1 MTGNDKFDNDAGR
14 IGARMMEEARKS
26 RKHNTLTRD
35 KIKQTVENFFG
46 EHEEKEL
53 IVTIS
58 LDSSNRKA
66 ICNFHIASEIYEIVE
81 DSTKTELIISNYA
94 SPLVSLIPDDVTIRY
109 EEVTRCE
116 ATVRTGETK
125 DDILADVLEIEFKN
139 STVME
144 LGFLCIWDP
153 YK

>member
-1 MTGNDKFDNDAGR
+1 MKNNEG
-14 IGARMMEEARKS
+14 
-26 RKHNTLTRD
+26 LTRET
-35 KIKQTVENFFG
+35 IKQTVEDFFE

-53 IVTIS
+53 IVTVS

-109 EEVTRCE
+109 EEVVRCE
-116 ATVRTGETK
+116 TTARTGETE
-125 DDILADVLEIEFKN
+125 DDIVDHVLEVEFKN
-139 STVME
+139 GTVLE
-144 LGFLCIWDP
+144 LGFLCI
-153 YK
+153 

>member
-1 MTGNDKFDNDAGR
+1 MTGNEYFDNDAGR
-14 IGARMMEEARKS
+14 IGERMMMEANKS
-26 RKHNTLTRD
+26 RKRNTLTRET
-35 KIKQTVENFFG
+35 IKQTVEDFFG

-53 IVTIS
+53 VVTVS

-109 EEVTRCE
+109 EEVIRCE
-116 ATVRTGETK
+116 ATVKTSEIK
-125 DDILADVLEIEFKN
+125 DDIVAHVLEIAFKN
-139 STVME
+139 GTVME
-144 LGFLCIWDP
+144 LGFLCI
-153 YK
+153 

>member
-1 MTGNDKFDNDAGR
+1 MTGNEKFDNDAGR
-14 IGARMMEEARKS
+14 IGARMMMEANKS
-26 RKHNTLTRD
+26 RKNNTLTRE

-58 LDSSNRKA
+58 LDSSNRKT

-94 SPLVSLIPDDVTIRY
+94 SPLVSLIPEDVTIRY

-116 ATVRTGETK
+116 ATVRTGETE
-125 DDILADVLEIEFKN
+125 DDILADVLEVAFKN
-139 STVME
+139 GTVLE
-144 LGFLCIWDP
+144 LGFLCI
-153 YK
+153 

>member
-1 MTGNDKFDNDAGR
+1 MK
-14 IGARMMEEARKS
+14 
-26 RKHNTLTRD
+26 LTRE
-35 KIKQTVENFFG
+35 KIKQTLVYFFG

-53 IVTIS
+53 VVTVS

-81 DSTKTELIISNYA
+81 NSTKTELIISNYA
-94 SPLVSLIPDDVTIRY
+94 SPLVSLVPDDVTIRY

-116 ATVRTGETK
+116 TTVRTGEAK

-139 STVME
+139 GTVME
-144 LGFLCIWDP
+144 LGFLRI
-153 YK
+153 

>member
-1 MTGNDKFDNDAGR
+1 MNNETITR
-14 IGARMMEEARKS
+14 ETI
-26 RKHNTLTRD
+26 KH
-35 KIKQTVENFFG
+35 IVEDFFG

-53 IVTIS
+53 VVTVS

-81 DSTKTELIISNYA
+81 NSTKTELIISNYA
-94 SPLVSLIPDDVTIRY
+94 SPLVSLVPDDVTIRY

-116 ATVRTGETK
+116 TTVRTGEAK

-139 STVME
+139 GTVME
-144 LGFLCIWDP
+144 LGFLRI
-153 YK
+153 

>member
-1 MTGNDKFDNDAGR
+1 MKNNEG
-14 IGARMMEEARKS
+14 
-26 RKHNTLTRD
+26 LTRET
-35 KIKQTVENFFG
+35 IKQTIEDFFG

-53 IVTIS
+53 VVTIS

-109 EEVTRCE
+109 EEVVRCE
-116 ATVRTGETK
+116 TTARTGETE
-125 DDILADVLEIEFKN
+125 DDIVDHVLEVEFKN
-139 STVME
+139 GTVLE
-144 LGFLCIWDP
+144 LGFLCI
-153 YK
+153 